1 MPILRLSD
9 EILIARPDTISSRL
23 ELREICIQKATTMSN
38 VEFAVNGRFLTQATT
53 GVQRYA
59 RNVVLHLDQVLKARS
74 ASATI
79 FAPQTALDPEL
90 ERMPLVK
97 IGRVAGH
104 AWEQFVLPMRWDG
117 HLLNL
122 CNTAPALKTK
132 QVVCIHDANV
142 YIKPESYSFSFKT
155 YYRILQSLIV
165 RGSANITTVSSNS
178 AAQIA
183 KHLSLDYSRI
193 NVLPNGHE
201 HALEWKPELAQVAPS
216 IIAGRGGEAGRP
228 FVLAIGSQAE
238 HKNMKLVTDIA
249 PKLYELGIDT
259 IIAGGSASIF
269 SNHIPTNTKS
279 VSFIGRIDD
288 NDLAFLMDRALCLLF
303 PSWTE
308 GFGLPIVE
316 AMARNCPVVSSD
328 RASMPE
334 ICGQAAL
341 MAAPDDPRK
350 WVEHVTMLSE
360 YPDQRNELII
370 SGQERVKKFSWRRTA
385 DAYADLMQ
393 N

>member
-1 MPILRLSD
+1 MSD
-9 EILIARPDTISSRL
+9 
-23 ELREICIQKATTMSN
+23 
-38 VEFAVNGRFLTQATT
+38 VEFAVNGRFLTQDIT

-59 RNVVLHLDQVLKARS
+59 RNVVLHLDEILKTRS
-74 ASATI
+74 TSAPI
-79 FAPQTALDPEL
+79 LAPHTALDPEL

-97 IGRVAGH
+97 IGRATGH
-104 AWEQFVLPMRWDG
+104 AWEQFVLPMRWNG

-122 CNTAPALKTK
+122 CNTAPALKSK

-142 YIKPESYSFSFKT
+142 YIKPESYSLAFKS
-155 YYRILQSLIV
+155 YYRFLQSLIV
-165 RGSANITTVSSNS
+165 RGSAKITTVSSNS

-183 KHLSLDYSRI
+183 KHLSLNYSQI
-193 NVLPNGHE
+193 TVLPNGHE
-201 HALEWKPELAQVAPS
+201 HALAWKPELAKTAPS
-216 IIAGRGGEAGRP
+216 IIARPDGTRERP

-238 HKNMKLVTDIA
+238 HKNMRLVTDIA
-249 PKLYELGIDT
+249 PQLHELGIDT
-259 IIAGGSASIF
+259 IIAGGSAAIF
-269 SNHIPTNTKS
+269 SHHTPENIKN
-279 VSFIGRIDD
+279 VSFLGRIDD

-334 ICGQAAL
+334 ICGRAAL

-350 WVEHVTMLSE
+350 WVEHVTTLFE
-360 YPDQRNELII
+360 APTRRDELIA
-370 SGQERVKKFSWRRTA
+370 SGRERVKQFSWRRTA
-385 DAYADLMQ
+385 EAYADLIRD
-393 N
+393 